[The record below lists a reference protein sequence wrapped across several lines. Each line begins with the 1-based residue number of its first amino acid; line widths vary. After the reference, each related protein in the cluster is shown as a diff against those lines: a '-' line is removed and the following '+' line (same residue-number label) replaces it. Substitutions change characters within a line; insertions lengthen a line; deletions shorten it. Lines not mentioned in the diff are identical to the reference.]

1 MTDGDGYNP
10 GMTEP
15 TETTSRIV
23 TAALDLIPERGW
35 AALSLPDVA
44 EKAGVPLDEMR
55 RIFPCKA
62 SLLTGMA
69 GWVETRARETPAAF
83 EDEDTIRDRLFELLM
98 ERLDI
103 LADHRL
109 AVAAILRDLQRAPF
123 SVLPAVPALLR
134 HVGGI
139 LEEAGVATGLPAG
152 PLRCKGLAGV
162 WLATIAVWVDDDS
175 PDNARTMAALDRNL
189 RRVEPLAQMLS
200 PLSPRPV
207 PSAEP
212 GGF

>member
-10 GMTEP
+10 GMPEP
-15 TETTSRIV
+15 TETNFRIV
-23 TAALDLIPERGW
+23 TAAFDLIPEQGW
-35 AALSLPDVA
+35 AALSLSDVA
-44 EKAGVPLDEMR
+44 DKAEVSHVEMR

-62 SLLTGMA
+62 SLLTGLA
-69 GWVETRARETPAAF
+69 TWVEARAQETPPAF
-83 EDEDTIRDRLFELLM
+83 EDEDTVRDRLFELLM

-103 LADHRL
+103 LADHRP
-109 AVAAILRDLQRAPF
+109 AVAAILRDLQRAPL
-123 SVLPAVPALLR
+123 SALPAVPALLR

-139 LEEAGVATGLPAG
+139 LEEAGVASDLPVG

-175 PDNARTMAALDRNL
+175 PDSARTMAALDRNL
-189 RRVEPLAQMLS
+189 RRVEPLAQMLA
-200 PLSPRPV
+200 PISPRPA
-207 PSAEP
+207 PSADP